1 MKLIDYR
8 LTTRII
14 ATFVV
19 MVALVLALGA
29 TSVWTLRSNAAE
41 AQALI
46 ASVKDPAVAQ
56 KAEAIGRA
64 GDSATARIAGLVAFS
79 ALFGLGLGWAVRR
92 SVKGPVEEVVAA
104 VTRIANGDLATKIS
118 ATGRDE
124 IAWLNHELN
133 QMRKKLQ
140 STIADVRQSA
150 EQVALASSEIASGNA
165 DLSVRTETQ
174 ASGLQQTASSME
186 QLTSTVRQNA
196 DNAHQAN
203 ELVVSASGVAGR
215 GGEVMNQVVS
225 TMTDINTSAR
235 KIADIIGVID
245 GIAFQTNILA
255 LNAAV
260 EAARAGEQGR
270 GFAVVAGEVRSLA
283 QRSAAAAKEIKSLIS
298 DSVDKVDTG
307 AKLVDQAGSTMSEI
321 LTSVKQVT
329 HIMGEIS
336 VASREQ
342 SAGIE
347 QVNRSIEQMDGMTQQ
362 NAALVE
368 QAAAAATSLR
378 EQSQKLTEA
387 VAVFKLAA

>member
-1 MKLIDYR
+1 MSLLNYR
-8 LTTRII
+8 LTTRI
-14 ATFVV
+14 AAGFGV
-19 MVALVLALGA
+19 MVVLMLALGA
-29 TSVWTLRSNAAE
+29 VSVMVLRGNTAD
-41 AQALI
+41 AQALL
-46 ASVKDPAVAQ
+46 ATVSDPAVTA
-56 KAEAIGRA
+56 KAAALKA
-64 GDSATARIAGLVAFS
+64 GADKAAWIIAGIVGGG
-79 ALFGLGLGWAVRR
+79 ALIGAGMGWMVRE
-92 SVKGPVEEVVAA
+92 SVRKPVEDVVAA
-104 VTRIANGDLATKIS
+104 VSRIAQGDLATKIAS
-118 ATGRDE
+118 AGRDE

-133 QMRKKLQ
+133 TMRKKLNT
-140 STIADVRQSA
+140 TIADVRASA
-150 EQVALASSEIASGNA
+150 EQVALASSEIAQGNT
-165 DLSVRTETQ
+165 DLSSRTETQ

-196 DNAHQAN
+196 DNAQQAN
-203 ELVVSASGVAGR
+203 ELVTGASSVAGR

-225 TMTDINTSAR
+225 TMTDINASAQ

-270 GFAVVAGEVRSLA
+270 GFAVVASEVRSLA
-283 QRSAAAAKEIKSLIS
+283 QRSAGAAKEIKSLIG
-298 DSVDKVDTG
+298 DSVEKVG
-307 AKLVDQAGSTMSEI
+307 AGSKLVDQAGATMTEI
-321 LTSVKQVT
+321 LASVRQVT

-342 SAGIE
+342 SSGIE

-368 QAAAAATSLR
+368 QAAAAAASLR
-378 EQSQKLTEA
+378 DQSKKLTEA

>member
-1 MKLIDYR
+1 MSLLNYR
-8 LTTRII
+8 LTTRI
-14 ATFVV
+14 AAGFGV
-19 MVALVLALGA
+19 MVVLMLALGA
-29 TSVWTLRSNAAE
+29 VSVLVLRGNTAD
-41 AQALI
+41 AQALL
-46 ASVKDPAVAQ
+46 ATVSDPAVAA
-56 KAEAIGRA
+56 KAAALKA
-64 GDSATARIAGLVAFS
+64 GADKAAWLIAGIVGGG
-79 ALFGLGLGWAVRR
+79 ALIGTGMGWMVRE
-92 SVKGPVEEVVAA
+92 SVRKPVEDVVAA
-104 VTRIANGDLATKIS
+104 VSRIAQGDLATKIAS
-118 ATGRDE
+118 AGRDE

-133 QMRKKLQ
+133 TMRKKLNT
-140 STIADVRQSA
+140 TIADVRASA
-150 EQVALASSEIASGNA
+150 EQVALASNEIAQGNT
-165 DLSVRTETQ
+165 DLSSRTETQ

-196 DNAHQAN
+196 DNAQQAN
-203 ELVVSASGVAGR
+203 ELVTGASSVAGR

-225 TMTDINTSAR
+225 TMTDINASAQ

-270 GFAVVAGEVRSLA
+270 GFAVVASEVRSLA
-283 QRSAAAAKEIKSLIS
+283 QRSANAAKEIKSLIG
-298 DSVDKVDTG
+298 DSVEKVG
-307 AKLVDQAGSTMSEI
+307 AGSKLVDQAGATMTEI
-321 LTSVKQVT
+321 LASVRQVT

-342 SAGIE
+342 SSGIE

-368 QAAAAATSLR
+368 QAAAAASSLR
-378 EQSQKLTEA
+378 DQSKKLTEA

>member
-1 MKLIDYR
+1 MNLLNYR
-8 LTTRII
+8 LTTRI
-14 ATFVV
+14 AAGFGLMVV
-19 MVALVLALGA
+19 LMLALGA
-29 TSVWTLRSNAAE
+29 ASVWTLRGNTAD
-41 AQALI
+41 AQALL
-46 ASVKDPAVAQ
+46 ASVSDTALAAKAVEL
-56 KAEAIGRA
+56 KAAADRTTWI
-64 GDSATARIAGLVAFS
+64 IAGLVGGA
-79 ALFGLGLGWAVRR
+79 ALIGAWLGWMVRETVR
-92 SVKGPVEEVVAA
+92 KPVEDVVAA
-104 VTRIANGDLATKIS
+104 VTRIAQGDLATKIS
-118 ATGRDE
+118 STGRDE

-133 QMRKKLQ
+133 TMRKKLNT
-140 STIADVRQSA
+140 TIAEVRASA
-150 EQVALASSEIASGNA
+150 EQVALASNEIAQGNT
-165 DLSVRTETQ
+165 DLSTRTENQ

-196 DNAHQAN
+196 DNAEQAN
-203 ELVVSASGVAGR
+203 ALVTTASNVAGR
-215 GGEVMNQVVS
+215 GGEVMGQVVE
-225 TMTDINTSAR
+225 TMTAINSSAR

-283 QRSAAAAKEIKSLIS
+283 QRSAAAAKEIKGLIG
-298 DSVDKVDTG
+298 DSVEKVGTG
-307 AKLVDQAGSTMSEI
+307 TKLVDQAGATMSEI
-321 LTSVKQVT
+321 LSSVRQVT

-347 QVNRSIEQMDGMTQQ
+347 QVNRQVEEMDGMTQQ

-368 QAAAAATSLR
+368 QAAAAASSLR
-378 EQSQKLTEA
+378 EQSHKLTET